1 MFALLFLGCVIGL
14 IGAIVV
20 LSRGAK
26 REAGPVPLPLRGQ
39 PYGERVATTR
49 AQRPG
54 PAMLQVGVSTQGRI
68 SISSPA
74 LGRSQPPARPGL
86 PSIALDD
93 CWFAPGKTVQ
103 MGPWTIPDGMIFVF
117 GDSTKSLDSDEASVI
132 DTRLPVARPGTAAA
146 QMPYWP
152 RYAEIEPSARAEYL
166 GWLASGRRDPN
177 VQLGCVFLF
186 VYGLERRLLVDA
198 PASAQA
204 RAEVRTLV
212 AELDRLLPIYGAS
225 ASFTG
230 YVGRLRSVASV
241 LYLEEFDFGTITQR
255 AESPGYDRLY
265 PLATQLSVQLARR
278 VRDRK
283 PIGAD
288 MALCWWL
295 SVPLNLR
302 TPAVRCWPQFIE
314 LFHHRYA
321 EAYPSGL
328 AIEPN
333 RTRLRIPYTPASPS
347 LRAIVREVEPPGGE
361 LPDVMRLTRPLR
373 KVAEIIDRC
382 TDELDAYSRW
392 VGRNAGTGSLLKGT
406 PLLPAPLFARAAG
419 AAANGL
425 RQGIERT
432 LRGAQRA
439 LVQTNDLLEHWRPEK
454 GTKMSKKEATQFS
467 ELLEKLGY
475 GLEPDV
481 RFGGAPLESNSTAV
495 LFRTSEPI
503 SAKAPGAI
511 YRGATVL
518 LHIASAVAASDG
530 VVAPEE
536 RAAIE
541 SQLLAIRG
549 VTVGERSRLAAH
561 VDWLLASEVSLRG
574 IQKRLDALDAGAR
587 RAVAAFAVAVAGAD
601 GRIDAKEVKALEKIY
616 QALGIPPSEVFE
628 DLHEL
633 TTADGPAS
641 TPVVVRPAKGG
652 AAGFRIPPAPAP
664 AADGGVR
671 LDMRRVQAKLAESA
685 AVSELLSGIFV
696 EDDEAREDPDER
708 PSLEKI
714 DPAASLPQPG
724 MLDAAHAALAR
735 ALAARPSWTVSELE
749 DLART
754 QGLLPDGALD
764 VINEAALDRG
774 GEPAVE
780 GSDPLEVNAQALE
793 GLLR

>member
-1 MFALLFLGCVIGL
+1 MFALLFLGCVVGL
-14 IGAIVV
+14 VGAVIV

-26 REAGPVPLPLRGQ
+26 REEAAPLPPRGQ
-39 PYGERVATTR
+39 PHGNPALTPRSPP
-49 AQRPG
+49 QG
-54 PAMLQVGVSTQGRI
+54 PAMVQISVSPQGRI
-68 SISSPA
+68 SVGSSAVGRVLPPSRPA
-74 LGRSQPPARPGL
+74 L
-86 PSIALDD
+86 PSMALDD
-93 CWFAPGKTVQ
+93 CWFAPGRTVQ
-103 MGPWTIPDGMIFVF
+103 IGPWTIPDGMIFVL
-117 GDSTKSLDSDEASVI
+117 GDSTKRLDSDEASII
-132 DTRLPVARPGTAAA
+132 DTRLPVARPGTAAV

-198 PASAQA
+198 PASTQA
-204 RAEVRTLV
+204 RAEVRTIV

-230 YVGRLRSVASV
+230 YVGRLRSVAAV
-241 LYLEEFDFGTITQR
+241 LYLEEVDFRTITQR
-255 AESPGYDRLY
+255 SESPGHDLLY
-265 PLATQLSVQLARR
+265 PLATQLSVQLARS

-288 MALCWWL
+288 VALCWWL
-295 SVPLNLR
+295 SVPLSLR
-302 TPAVRCWPQFIE
+302 TPAVRCWPQFLE

-347 LRAIVREVEPPGGE
+347 LRAVVREVAPPGGD

-373 KVAEIIDRC
+373 KVAEIIDQC
-382 TDELDAYSRW
+382 TDELDPYSRW
-392 VGRNAGTGSLLKGT
+392 VGRNAGTGSSLKGT
-406 PLLPAPLFARAAG
+406 ALLPAPLFATAAG
-419 AAANGL
+419 APANGL
-425 RQGIERT
+425 RQGIERS

-454 GTKMSKKEATQFS
+454 GAKMTKKEATQFS
-467 ELLEKLGY
+467 ELLAKLGY
-475 GLEPDV
+475 GVEPDV

-616 QALGIPPSEVFE
+616 QALGISPSEVFE
-628 DLHEL
+628 DLHGL
-633 TTADGPAS
+633 TTPDGPAS
-641 TPVVVRPAKGG
+641 APVVVRSAKGG
-652 AAGFRIPPAPAP
+652 AAGFRVPAPPAPT
-664 AADGGVR
+664 ADGGVR

-696 EDDEAREDPDER
+696 EDDEARDDSDER
-708 PSLEKI
+708 SSFERV

-724 MLDAAHAALAR
+724 VLDAAHAAFAR
-735 ALAARPSWTVSELE
+735 ALAAKPSWTATELE
-749 DLART
+749 ALART

-793 GLLR
+793 GLFR